1 MVSFVVGLALYI
13 IDPAVVLLFV
23 VAGLGYG
30 AFLTIVS
37 VITEELTYR
46 RYRSWRDFALLVY
59 AAVAENVVFR
69 QLHAWWRLRGVVD
82 AVLRRKAEWLE
93 VPGAQGQGSATFGLA
108 ASERQ
113 VWVP

>member
-1 MVSFVVGLALYI
+1 
-13 IDPAVVLLFV
+13 VVLLFV

-82 AVLRRKAEWLE
+82 AVLRRKADWLE
-93 VPGAQGQGSATFGLA
+93 APGTQGQGGAAFGLA

-113 VWVP
+113 VRVP